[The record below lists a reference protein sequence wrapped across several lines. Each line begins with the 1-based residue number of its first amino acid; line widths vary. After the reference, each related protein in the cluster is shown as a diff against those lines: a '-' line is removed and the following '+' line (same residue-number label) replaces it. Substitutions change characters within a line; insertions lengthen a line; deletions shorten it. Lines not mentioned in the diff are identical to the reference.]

1 MTPDSRIK
9 LVSQLLDLPLVD
21 SEGVYCGV
29 VDDVELV
36 GGAGKELKLTALLV
50 GPGAYRARLPGWAMW
65 VVRKLAGDR
74 ITRVP
79 MEKVRTITQAVHVEC
94 PGRDLG
100 LHKSEAAAGKWM
112 PRSGAL

>member
-1 MTPDSRIK
+1 MTPDGRIK
-9 LVSQLLDLPLVD
+9 LVSELLDLPLID

-36 GGAGKELKLTALLV
+36 GGAGKELKLKALLV
-50 GPGAYRARLPGWAMW
+50 GPGAYQGRLPGWAMW

-74 ITRVP
+74 VTRVP
-79 MEKVRTITQAVHVEC
+79 MEQVRTITNAVHVEC

-100 LHKSEAAAGKWM
+100 LHKGEAAAGKWM
-112 PRSGAL
+112 PRWGAL